1 MFVASGMVFGGAS
14 LTVVGMTAANWWEPG
29 TPGFFDVGDASALLG
44 FVVAMSG
51 VIFGVTRWWMK
62 VMRKMMRE
70 EISEATAPIH
80 PNANGGLS
88 LADVARKTEKLEQDL
103 DGLGKK
109 TDRLQKTVAE
119 SNALLIRFLS
129 ETSGASAFEAVLEQ
143 EKTEK
148 SQASSRKRTSPKK

>member
-1 MFVASGMVFGGAS
+1 MFVASGMVLGGATLTTVS
-14 LTVVGMTAANWWEPG
+14 LAAANWWEPG

-44 FVVAMSG
+44 FVIAMSG

-62 VMRKMMRE
+62 LMRKMMRE

-109 TDRLQKTVAE
+109 TDKLQKTVAE
-119 SNALLIRFLS
+119 SNSLLIRFLS
-129 ETSGASAFEAVLEQ
+129 ETSGATAFEAVLEE
-143 EKTEK
+143 EK
-148 SQASSRKRTSPKK
+148 ARAGSRKRTSPKK